1 MESEL
6 ELEDHVEGRD
16 HSAPSQRHENP
27 YSVSPTRNALSTLHP
42 QVSLKLHDSKRTVG
56 PNRNED
62 IWCDTR
68 NQEQSARTRNRRGGR
83 ISKSSCL
90 RRCEDHVFSRGS
102 LCCGIAARF
111 LLTLLMHATLDS
123 IRFVRGRVQPLGHGV
138 RELGRD
144 DPTKQVDQAGFQERP
159 NCHQHIRRTASNG
172 SKVLLRATRGRVI
185 W

>member
-1 MESEL
+1 M
-6 ELEDHVEGRD
+6 EGRD

-123 IRFVRGRVQPLGHGV
+123 IRFVRGSGSAVGSW
-138 RELGRD
+138 RERTGARRS
-144 DPTKQVDQAGFQERP
+144 DQAGRSSRVSGTVELPSAHSADRLQRFQGPPSGYARS
-159 NCHQHIRRTASNG
+159 CHMVMADPTP
-172 SKVLLRATRGRVI
+172 
-185 W
+185 